1 MKALIVVDIQK
12 DFCEGGNLA
21 VAGGNKVAGLVS
33 ELMLRKEGAWPLY
46 PVVALTRDWHIAP
59 GNHFAYYEEPNYMT
73 SWPVHCVA
81 GTRGAEIHPDIARA
95 LRNLPPSKVTMDFF
109 NKGEYTAAY
118 SGFEGRNSLEVPLH
132 IWLKAYG
139 VTEVDIVGLALDYCV
154 KETAIAA
161 ALSGFN
167 PRVLTSYTAS
177 VHPENDVDTLGTLA
191 TQGVSLSEWGL
202 D

>member
-33 ELMLRKEGAWPLY
+33 SRLMPAWPLY

-59 GNHFAYYEEPNYMT
+59 GNHFAIYEEPDYKT

-81 GTRGAEIHPDIARA
+81 GTRGAEIHPDITRA
-95 LRNLPPSKVTMDFF
+95 LRNLPRDTAVDFF
-109 NKGEYTAAY
+109 NKGATSAAY

-154 KETAIAA
+154 KETARAA
-161 ALSGFN
+161 ALN
-167 PRVLTSYTAS
+167 HYNTRVLTSYTAS
-177 VHPENDVDTLGTLA
+177 VHPENDVETLA
-191 TQGVSLSEWGL
+191 GISQWGATLSEWGL